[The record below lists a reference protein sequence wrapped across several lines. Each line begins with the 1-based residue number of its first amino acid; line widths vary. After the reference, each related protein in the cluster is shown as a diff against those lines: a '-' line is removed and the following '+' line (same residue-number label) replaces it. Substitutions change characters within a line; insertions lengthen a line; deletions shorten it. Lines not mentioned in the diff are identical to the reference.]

1 MWYTHQKMCIRW
13 GNAISPSFT
22 VSNGVK
28 QGGIISPIL
37 FNVYM
42 DGLSVLLNS
51 SNIGGQIG
59 YTFLNHLCYADDLC
73 LISLSSAGMQKLL
86 NLCSKYAVD
95 HSLTYNAKKSFS
107 LCFIPRTVK
116 ISRPQLYLD
125 TLVIPHVS
133 ECKYLGIIVCQKNC
147 DRDLKRQMKKFYANA
162 NMLLRRFSK
171 CSIPVKCYLFKT
183 YCSNL
188 YCAPLWYNFTLTA
201 MKKIKIAYNNSIRR
215 LFFLPKHN
223 SASEMCVNL
232 NIMSFGE
239 LLRKYVYSFR
249 FRLGASLNCII
260 DNIYSSNVPLHSD
273 IWAWWHSILTV

>member
-1 MWYTHQKMCIRW
+1 MCVW
-13 GNAISPSFT
+13 GGGGGGAVVVSQPSLNFE
-22 VSNGVK
+22 
-28 QGGIISPIL
+28 GG
-37 FNVYM
+37 FNPLIFRDFLKIDYICYY
-42 DGLSVLLNS
+42 VLV
-51 SNIGGQIG
+51 IGH
-59 YTFLNHLCYADDLC
+59 TFLNQLCYADDLC

-116 ISRPQLYLD
+116 ISRPQLYLN

-147 DRDLKRQMKKFYANA
+147 DRDLKRQMKKICANA

-188 YCAPLWYNFTLTA
+188 
-201 MKKIKIAYNNSIRR
+201 
-215 LFFLPKHN
+215 
-223 SASEMCVNL
+223 
-232 NIMSFGE
+232 
-239 LLRKYVYSFR
+239 
-249 FRLGASLNCII
+249 
-260 DNIYSSNVPLHSD
+260 
-273 IWAWWHSILTV
+273 

>member
-1 MWYTHQKMCIRW
+1 MWYTHQKMCIKW

-28 QGGIISPIL
+28 QGGIISQIF

-59 YTFLNHLCYADDLC
+59 HTFLNHLCYADDLY

-116 ISRPQLYLD
+116 ISRPQYLSVNI
-125 TLVIPHVS
+125 LVLLFV
-133 ECKYLGIIVCQKNC
+133 
-147 DRDLKRQMKKFYANA
+147 KRT
-162 NMLLRRFSK
+162 
-171 CSIPVKCYLFKT
+171 VT
-183 YCSNL
+183 V
-188 YCAPLWYNFTLTA
+188 TLTLTDPG
-201 MKKIKIAYNNSIRR
+201 YFRQLTIRGGGGG
-215 LFFLPKHN
+215 L
-223 SASEMCVNL
+223 
-232 NIMSFGE
+232 
-239 LLRKYVYSFR
+239 
-249 FRLGASLNCII
+249 
-260 DNIYSSNVPLHSD
+260 
-273 IWAWWHSILTV
+273 